1 MSLEPACTCDKPD
14 GAHLE
19 TCPVIRWVRSNDYDP
34 GDLQIPAFLRRGA
47 AVEVT
52 PTSSVFD

>member
-1 MSLEPACTCDKPD
+1 MIVEPTCTCDKPD

-34 GDLQIPAFLRRGA
+34 GDLEIPAFLRRA
-47 AVEVT
+47 T
-52 PTSSVFD
+52 QPQPDSSVFD